1 MKTHRDLS
9 PNYNIHLHDLGEAI
23 AAIKTAEEAKN
34 FFHDLCTPT
43 EIQAMVD
50 RWRVVPLIKAGVPYR
65 LIYEETGVSVTTI
78 SRVARCIML
87 GAGGYNLIY
96 QRLEEE
102 NDDKASKT

>member
-1 MKTHRDLS
+1 MKAHRNIS
-9 PNYNIHLHDLGEAI
+9 PHFDNHPHSLGEAI
-23 AAIKTAEEAKN
+23 AVIKTAEEAKS
-34 FFHDLCTPT
+34 FFDDLCTPT

-65 LIYEETGVSVTTI
+65 LIYEQTGVSVTTI

-102 NDDKASKT
+102 NDDKTSKT